1 MTSSARGGGFEAVID
16 SGRVL
21 RQLAVLYEGFARVAF
36 EGLVSLRPIRGYA
49 VDGLDMRIFGVVADV
64 ERSGS

>member
-1 MTSSARGGGFEAVID
+1 MID
-16 SGRVL
+16 CGRVL
-21 RQLAVLYEGFARVAF
+21 RQLAVLYEGFARVVF
-36 EGLVSLRPIRGYA
+36 ERLVSLRPIRGYA